1 MDFAKRSHILGGFI
15 LTLAIGSSGCTL
27 CSNPFD
33 CDYVT
38 YGSRTPRH
46 DMKHGRV
53 GSIFSDKTI
62 TDGGAIESVD
72 AIDMSYADVLEQNDS
87 GYDSQVERDT
97 EKGILTSD
105 PTEPTSV
112 PILLDP
118 S

>member
-1 MDFAKRSHILGGFI
+1 MDFAKRSHILSGLVLSI
-15 LTLAIGSSGCTL
+15 ALSASGCTI

-53 GSIFSDKTI
+53 GSIFSDSTMVASG
-62 TDGGAIESVD
+62 TIESVD
-72 AIDMSYADVLEQNDS
+72 AIDMSYADVLEQTNPEQF
-87 GYDSQVERDT
+87 SQDEPVE
-97 EKGILTSD
+97 ESMLTSEA
-105 PTEPTSV
+105 TGTSSD
-112 PILLDP
+112 PILFDP